1 MTSQEDLDRLDA
13 DVLAHLE
20 SDWPQIVE
28 WVKRLAERADAPA
41 PGSALDLDDQAVPG
55 MWVSHIARMSL
66 GTGSQNLM
74 SSVRYV
80 RQFGPTVHSMQSM
93 LRTAIWGGA
102 QAVWLLSP
110 TVRDDRLERASRIW
124 FYSQDNYRKWLN
136 TFDEDNPNTT
146 NVNQLRQAKAHTSEL
161 LARLGPQRPVDQ
173 TAVVREVAGLVMS
186 DPLAGLEAEQ
196 MWRTLGAIAHSLPWE
211 IQTRAD
217 VKEAPA
223 GAPGLVMRSV
233 RGRVA
238 ELGGELGY
246 AFWFLKK
253 GWELLDA
260 ASAVA
265 D

>member
-1 MTSQEDLDRLDA
+1 VTSQEDLDRLDA
-13 DVLAHLE
+13 DVLAHLA

-74 SSVRYV
+74 SSVRHL

-136 TFDEDNPNTT
+136 TFDEDNPTTT

-161 LARLGPQRPVDQ
+161 LARLGLVDWSLRSRARGGRARDVRPS
-173 TAVVREVAGLVMS
+173 RRAGS
-186 DPLAGLEAEQ
+186 
-196 MWRTLGAIAHSLPWE
+196 
-211 IQTRAD
+211 RAD
-217 VKEAPA
+217 VADPWRDRALASLGDSNARRRRRGTCRCA
-223 GAPGLVMRSV
+223 GTSHEECPWP
-233 RGRVA
+233 RGRARRRAQLCVLVP
-238 ELGGELGY
+238 EEGMG
-246 AFWFLKK
+246 
-253 GWELLDA
+253 A
-260 ASAVA
+260 ARCG
-265 D
+265 